1 MKFVEEAYSIKLNMY
16 KKDDENKEISS
27 TINNFITCYA
37 ISRDSEP
44 YLTNLLTDSELDELY
59 NIGNDLFGNVVLEY
73 KVRTEFNET
82 GWNYGIDAKYED
94 GFKIGK
100 EFDYNY
106 EDFIIRDKRIKS
118 VWEVLKDEIE
128 KEAEKEKIEFKW
140 EKDEHGSLQPSEDI
154 LDITAENL
162 LDITDD
168 ILERHDGMEGI
179 ATKKFKR
186 KIKKIK
192 MNIGEI
198 QDIINA
204 AVLEEY
210 EDVINI
216 INKTFNVIPNITK
229 EQIEQIYTIKL
240 SEIKEEVFELMEGYD
255 FGLEDIYYDYS
266 GKGKEKYIKMLMND
280 RNFIIEAM
288 KISGEN
294 LKYLDD
300 KYKDDLEIVKY
311 AVTNDIKAYEYASGR
326 LKNNKEIMALAEK
339 NK

>member
-37 ISRDSEP
+37 ISHDSEP

-73 KVRTEFNET
+73 KVRTEYTET

-106 EDFIIRDKRIKS
+106 EDYLIRDNRIKS
-118 VWEVLKDEIE
+118 IWEVLKDEIE
-128 KEAEKEKIEFKW
+128 EKAEKENIEVDW
-140 EKDEHGSLQPSEDI
+140 EKDDYNCLQPSENMWDI
-154 LDITAENL
+154 CDAICEKHHG
-162 LDITDD
+162 I
-168 ILERHDGMEGI
+168 EEI

-186 KIKKIK
+186 KIKKIQ
-192 MNIGEI
+192 MDINEI
-198 QDIINA
+198 QDILNVA
-204 AVLEEY
+204 TLEKY

-216 INKTFNVIPNITK
+216 INKTFNVIPTITK
-229 EQIEQIYTIKL
+229 EKAEQIDTEKI
-240 SEIKEEVFELMEGYD
+240 SELEEEIFEM
-255 FGLEDIYYDYS
+255 LEIDSNYLDGIYDYY
-266 GKGKEKYIKMLMND
+266 KRIGKEKYIKMVMND
-280 RNFIIEAM
+280 RNFIMEVM
-288 KISGEN
+288 KLSGAS
-294 LKYLDD
+294 LRYLDD

-311 AVTNDIKAYEYASGR
+311 AVTNDIKAYEYASER
-326 LKNNKEIMALAEK
+326 LKNNREIIELVEN